1 MKKAVW
7 FLAAMVMSAN
17 VSAEEFN
24 SHRLYVGA
32 GVGFNQGATGFQILG
47 GYNFNFLL
55 NDDISSAVEIGYM
68 DSGDFDGIN
77 GGGKSDGAKGV
88 WLSMV
93 ERVPLTR
100 KVNMMGRLGVDF
112 GDDDGLLLGAGLEY
126 SFDTRVALAMEY
138 VAREHIGGLQANV
151 RVKF

>member
-17 VSAEEFN
+17 VIAEEFN
-24 SHRLYVGA
+24 SKQLYVGG

-47 GYNFNFLL
+47 GYNFNSLL

-68 DSGDFDGIN
+68 DSGDFDGLN
-77 GGGKSDGAKGV
+77 GGGKADGAKGV

-126 SFDTRVALAMEY
+126 SFDTRVSLAMEY